1 MDRARFLARVEA
13 LRPEAIELARRLVRC
28 PSENPPGDTGP
39 LADLIERELSDL
51 FCTRVTAQP
60 PAVNLIARLAMARP
74 GRRLVVNGHLDTFPA
89 GARAGWTVDP
99 FGGEVRDGRLYGRG
113 ASDMKVGL
121 AAAILTARLLGE
133 ARDALAGEL
142 VLALVGDE
150 ETGGRWGTQ
159 YLLANHPETRGDA
172 MLSGDAGSPDVLR
185 FGEKGQMWLEVAA
198 AGKAA
203 HGAHVHLGANAIERL
218 MTALGRLK
226 TLEDLPAPIP
236 EAVRAA
242 VRAAQPI
249 SEAVSGAGEAA
260 VLQRVTVNIGTVSGG
275 QAVNLVADSAV
286 ARCDLRFPPGFSIA
300 DIEQAIAARL
310 AGLAGISWRVLS
322 AAEPNVTDPGHELV
336 RVAQANAAAV
346 LGRPVAVNMRV
357 GFSDARFYRHAGV
370 PAAVYGPTP
379 HGMGGPD
386 EYVTLAD
393 LDAVFRVHALTAYDY
408 LAHAP
413 GTGPR

>member
-1 MDRARFLARVEA
+1 
-13 LRPEAIELARRLVRC
+13 
-28 PSENPPGDTGP
+28 
-39 LADLIERELSDL
+39 
-51 FCTRVTAQP
+51 
-60 PAVNLIARLAMARP
+60 
-74 GRRLVVNGHLDTFPA
+74 
-89 GARAGWTVDP
+89 
-99 FGGEVRDGRLYGRG
+99 
-113 ASDMKVGL
+113 
-121 AAAILTARLLGE
+121 
-133 ARDALAGEL
+133 
-142 VLALVGDE
+142 
-150 ETGGRWGTQ
+150 
-159 YLLANHPETRGDA
+159 
-172 MLSGDAGSPDVLR
+172 
-185 FGEKGQMWLEVAA
+185 MWLEVAA